1 MPAWALLIAEK
12 LGVMLLEYVQKNW
25 TGEEKVITV
34 LNKYDTPCTV
44 DCEKRGI
51 QNYAE

>member
-1 MPAWALLIAEK
+1 MPAWALLILEK
-12 LGVMLLEYVQKNW
+12 LGVLAIEYVQKNW
-25 TGEEKVITV
+25 SGEEKVIKI

-51 QNYAE
+51 KNYEE